1 MEETSVCITQW
12 KKPVWK
18 DYRLC
23 DSNNVTFCK
32 RHNYGDGK
40 DWWLPGVTGEV
51 GLNRWNTEGFRAVK
65 LLGMILRWWLHVT
78 IHLPKLLEGTAPR
91 VNPNVNYETWVIT
104 MHQCR
109 FIHCSKYNS
118 PMGEF
123 DVRGT
128 VYRWG
133 ERVCGKSLYLWLS
146 FAVNL
151 TLL

>member
-1 MEETSVCITQW
+1 MKIVER
-12 KKPVWK
+12 PVVAW
-18 DYRLC
+18 
-23 DSNNVTFCK
+23 
-32 RHNYGDGK
+32 GWGK
-40 DWWLPGVTGEV
+40 GGM
-51 GLNRWNTEGFRAVK
+51 NRWNTEGFRAVK
-65 LLGMILRWWLHVT
+65 LLGMILRWWLQVT

-118 PMGEF
+118 LMGEF
-123 DVRGT
+123 DVGGLYIDGGRGT
-128 VYRWG
+128 H
-133 ERVCGKSLYLWLS
+133 LYLWLS